1 MTALTTDGRQPA
13 YHVVRKECCYKYA
26 ITSFGL
32 LSLTLGW
39 AAGATA
45 ETTQCTAIANL
56 PATINIPGIYCL
68 TSDFATNIA
77 TGPAIYIEASHV
89 VLDLNGHVIDNLA
102 AGPGTTATGVT
113 VSQRKNVTIKNG
125 TLRGF
130 YCGIHISDIAPY
142 SSSQG
147 NVVEDLRVDR
157 STFNGLRIACRG
169 CVVRRNVVVASG
181 QPRLLGTNRDV
192 YGVLVFGPGNRVID
206 NDVISVKGYGTGLGY
221 GIGFGL
227 DSENCATVNN
237 RISEAA
243 VGIAN
248 FYNSSKY
255 RDNLTLGVL
264 TPYGPDGTDAGNN
277 H

>member
-1 MTALTTDGRQPA
+1 MRN
-13 YHVVRKECCYKYA
+13 KYA

-32 LSLTLGW
+32 LSLMLGW
-39 AAGATA
+39 AAGARA

-56 PATINIPGIYCL
+56 PATLNVPGIYCL

-77 TGPAIYIEASHV
+77 NGPAIYVEASHV

-102 AGPGTTATGVT
+102 AGVNTTATGVF
-113 VSQRKNVTIKNG
+113 VDGQRNVTIKNG

-130 YCGIHISDIAPY
+130 WAAVHVADIAPY
-142 SSSQG
+142 SSSQA

-169 CVVRRNVVVASG
+169 CVVRRNQVVASG
-181 QPRLLGTNRDV
+181 QQRRTDLGMNGNV
-192 YGVLVFGPGNRVID
+192 YGMLLFGPGNRVID

-227 DSENCATVNN
+227 DTENCAAVNN

-243 VGIAN
+243 FGVTMA
-248 FYNSSKY
+248 FSSTKY

-264 TPYGPDGTDAGNN
+264 TPYAGNGTDAGNN
-277 H
+277 N

>member
-1 MTALTTDGRQPA
+1 M
-13 YHVVRKECCYKYA
+13 
-26 ITSFGL
+26 
-32 LSLTLGW
+32 LGW
-39 AAGATA
+39 AAGAGA

-56 PATINIPGIYCL
+56 PAAINMPGIYCL

-77 TGPAIYIEASHV
+77 NGPAIRIDASHV

-102 AGPGTTATGVT
+102 AGPDTTATGVFL
-113 VSQRKNVTIKNG
+113 SQRKNVTIKNG

-130 YCGIHISDIAPY
+130 YYGIHIADVAPY
-142 SSSQG
+142 ASQA

-157 STFNGLRIACRG
+157 STSNGLRIACRG

-192 YGVLVFGPGNRVID
+192 YGVLVFGPGNRAID

-227 DSENCATVNN
+227 DTEDCAAVNN
-237 RISEAA
+237 RISEADFG
-243 VGIAN
+243 VTTT
-248 FYNSSKY
+248 FSSTKY

-264 TPYGPDGTDAGNN
+264 TPYAGNGTDAGNN
-277 H
+277 N